1 MANGKEEAS
10 RTQQRRVRRP
20 KDKEPL
26 IKKLVDDEHV
36 FDTYRDLLVFA
47 AGLGFA
53 KSRQRPFEQSSEPIP
68 WSVFSGVGLDGFVNM
83 LAAVTDDDYT
93 ILDPERYDER
103 LKVFEEYANGGLEV
117 IHELLAHSS
126 RPSLDVLVQLMMEA
140 GQEMPKGAV
149 AGETEAIASELSW

>member
-1 MANGKEEAS
+1 MANGKEEAT
-10 RTQQRRVRRP
+10 RGAQRRVRRP

-36 FDTYRDLLVFA
+36 FDAYRDLLVFA

-53 KSRQRPFEQSSEPIP
+53 RNRRQSFEHSSEPIP

-117 IHELLAHSS
+117 IHELLGHSS
-126 RPSLDVLVQLMMEA
+126 RPSLDILVQVMMEV
-140 GQEMPKGAV
+140 GHGTPKGV
-149 AGETEAIASELSW
+149 AEGETEAIASELSW